1 MHSSRLLLLAPL
13 LLLAACTGGQDM
25 AMDHDMGGHG
35 DVTMD
40 QMVDALEGKSG
51 DAFDAAFLE
60 MMIPHHQG
68 AVDMAEL
75 AAANA
80 KHPEIKALA
89 EAILTS
95 QQKEIADMQQWQREW
110 GYIAH

>member
-1 MHSSRLLLLAPL
+1 MRPSRLLLLVPILA
-13 LLLAACTGGQDM
+13 LAACAGSQEI
-25 AMDHDMGGHG
+25 AMDHDMDSHG

-40 QMVDALEGKSG
+40 QMTAALEGKSG

-95 QQKEIADMQQWQREW
+95 QQKEIADMQQWQSEW
-110 GYIAH
+110 GYVAH